1 MTWSLLREAEILDG
15 GLGEGRK
22 LLVFTLFPKC
32 GPDLR
37 KSENAASG
45 VGPLLGI
52 LWGSP
57 GSLSSASDAPV

>member
-37 KSENAASG
+37 KSESAASG
-45 VGPLLGI
+45 VGPPGNLVGIPRQPQLG
-52 LWGSP
+52 LGRS
-57 GSLSSASDAPV
+57 V